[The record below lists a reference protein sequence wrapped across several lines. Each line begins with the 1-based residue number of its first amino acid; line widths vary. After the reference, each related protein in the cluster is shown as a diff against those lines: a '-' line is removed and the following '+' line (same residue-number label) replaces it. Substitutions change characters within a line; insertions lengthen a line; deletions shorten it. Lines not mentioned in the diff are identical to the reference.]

1 MAKITLTEL
10 LGTDN
15 VALSRTTIN
24 QNFSTAENAINK
36 LGLLLDTSAEGG
48 ALSVGDL
55 KIVLVGNNT
64 TATTTFTNAGSEII
78 NGNSTIKLNLTVE
91 KLLEVTGDATFHN
104 RLILDG
110 SGANQA
116 LRIGTLSKPVPVHH
130 NMGMKVDGEFENST
144 PVVIDAATYNL
155 DITNKYVVYLDCIN
169 ATGGSLITL
178 SGDAIEGQRLFI
190 QITTPPDAGGT
201 FYLDKTVFQTQYSAD
216 NSADIELTGTP
227 VELKKLWV
235 EVVYT
240 SGGWKVIG
248 SHPSVKN
255 I

>member
-24 QNFSTAENAINK
+24 QNFSTTENAINK
-36 LGLLLDTSAEGG
+36 LGLLLDTSADGG

-64 TATTTFTNAGSEII
+64 TLTTTFTNAGSEII
-78 NGNSTIKLNLTVE
+78 YGNSTIKLNLKVE
-91 KLLEVTGDATFHN
+91 KLLEVTEDVTFHN

-110 SGANQA
+110 SGANPE
-116 LRIGTLSKPVPVHH
+116 LSIGTLSIPVPVHH
-130 NMGMKVDGEFENST
+130 KMGMKVDGEFENST

-155 DITNKYVVYLDCIN
+155 DIANKYVVYLDCSN
-169 ATGGSLITL
+169 AGGSSVITL
-178 SGDAIEGQRLFI
+178 TGEAIEGQRLFI
-190 QITTPPDAGGT
+190 QITKAPVTGGV
-201 FYLDKTVFQTQYSAD
+201 FALDKTVFQPQYSD
-216 NSADIELTGTP
+216 NIILSALRD

-248 SHPSVKN
+248 SHISVQN

>member
-24 QNFSTAENAINK
+24 QNFSTTENAINK
-36 LGLLLDTSAEGG
+36 LGLLLDTSADGG

-78 NGNSTIKLNLTVE
+78 NGNSTIKLNLRVE
-91 KLLEVTGDATFHN
+91 KILEVTGDVTFHN

-110 SGANQA
+110 AGANPA
-116 LRIGTLSKPVPVHH
+116 LSIGTLSEPVPVYH
-130 NMGMKVDGEFENST
+130 NMGMKVDGEFKNSE
-144 PVVIDAATYNL
+144 PVDINAATYNL
-155 DITNKYVVYLDCIN
+155 DIANKYVVYLDCIN
-169 ATGGSLITL
+169 APGGASVITL
-178 SGDAIEGQRLFI
+178 TGEAIEGQRLFI
-190 QITTPPDAGGT
+190 QITAAPVTGGT
-201 FYLDKTVFQTQYSAD
+201 FELDKTAFQTQYSANIILAGATD
-216 NSADIELTGTP
+216 A
-227 VELKKLWV
+227 VLKKLWV

-248 SHPSVKN
+248 SHPDVEN